1 MGINSS
7 KKQERVVEI
16 KPSFF
21 AILFSTL
28 ALLIGLVVALFVVMN
43 LEGRDVDDSP
53 STKKGSSKTT
63 QTATPVSKTP
73 LFPTKESRSSY
84 KITTSGTV
92 VTIDDPNGD
101 GHAPRNTVL
110 VKVEKDSLTSVVE
123 KGADERIYP
132 ASMTKVMTLLVACEN
147 VTDLSKKL
155 TVTKE
160 IADFAAQNEASGAGL
175 KVGDSYT
182 VEDLLYLIIYQSDT
196 IACKLIVE
204 EVAGSEA
211 AFVDMM
217 NAKVAQLGLTDTTHF
232 SNCTGLYDANNYS
245 TCKDIASIMVYA
257 LDNEMANKCLTTYT
271 GRPIVV
277 DGKDCTYYSA
287 WYSGKPDTNHLGFS
301 DNPKINSSTKIIA
314 GKTGNID
321 ESGFTFVTVSEDKS
335 GQRYVNVT
343 IGKPKGQNYTATRFM
358 NDVKKIYSDYA
369 K

>member
-7 KKQERVVEI
+7 KKQERVIEI
-16 KPSFF
+16 KPSFLV
-21 AILFSTL
+21 ILFSTL

-43 LEGRDVDDSP
+43 IENDSP
-53 STKKGSSKTT
+53 SKPKGPSKTT

-84 KITTSGTV
+84 NITTSGTV

-123 KGADERIYP
+123 KGADEKIYP

-147 VTDLSKKL
+147 VTDLTKKL

-160 IADFAAQNEASGAGL
+160 IADYAVQEEGSGAGL

-196 IACKLIVE
+196 IACKLIAE

-211 AFVDMM
+211 AFVEMM
-217 NAKVAQLGLTDTTHF
+217 NAKATYLGLTGTHF
-232 SNCTGLYDANNYS
+232 VNCTGLYDPNNYS

-271 GRPIVV
+271 GRPMVV
-277 DGKDCTYYSA
+277 GGVDCTFYSA
-287 WYSGKPDTNHLGFS
+287 WYSGSKYLGFK
-301 DNPKINSSTKIIA
+301 DKPKINSSVKIIA
-314 GKTGNID
+314 GKTGFID
-321 ESGFTFVTVSEDKS
+321 ESGFTFVTVSEDRS

-343 IGKPKGQNYTATRFM
+343 IGKPKGQGYTAELFM
-358 NDVKKIYSDYA
+358 ADVKKIYSDYA

>member
-7 KKQERVVEI
+7 KKQERVIEI
-16 KPSFF
+16 KPSFL

-28 ALLIGLVVALFVVMN
+28 VLIVGLVIALFVVMN
-43 LEGRDVDDSP
+43 IENKDIDDSP

-63 QTATPVSKTP
+63 QTAAPVSKNP
-73 LFPTKESRSSY
+73 LYVTKESRSSY

-92 VTIDDPNGD
+92 VMLTDEIGAN
-101 GHAPRNTVL
+101 NTVL

-123 KGADERIYP
+123 KGADEKIYP

-160 IADFAAQNEASGAGL
+160 IADYAAQNDGSGAGL

-182 VEDLLYLIIYQSDT
+182 VEDLLYLLIYRSDT
-196 IACKLIVE
+196 IASILIAE
-204 EVAGSEA
+204 EIAGSEA

-217 NAKVAQLGLTDTTHF
+217 NAKVAQLGLTGTHF
-232 SNCTGLYDANNYS
+232 ANCTGLYDANNYS

-257 LDNEMANKCLTTYT
+257 FDNEMAYKCLTTYT
-271 GRPIVV
+271 GRPMVV
-277 DGKDCTYYSA
+277 GGVDCTFYSA
-287 WYSGKPDTNHLGFS
+287 WYSGKPEAKNSSLGFS
-301 DNPKINSSTKIIA
+301 DDPRINSSTKIIA
-314 GKTGNID
+314 GKTGYVD
-321 ESGFTFVTVSEDKS
+321 EAGFTFVTVSEDRS

-343 IGKPKGQNYTATRFM
+343 IGKPKGQGYTAKLFM
-358 NDVKKIYSDYA
+358 DDVKKIYSDYA